1 MLDSASG
8 ASMVSETS
16 GSVST
21 SAFTSVTTSAFL
33 LELVATGE
41 IEGAAVDSL
50 GPYSQLLR

>member
-1 MLDSASG
+1 
-8 ASMVSETS
+8 MVSETS

-21 SAFTSVTTSAFL
+21 SAFASVTTSAFL

-41 IEGAAVDSL
+41 IEDAAVDSL